1 MLYVD
6 IEKRLDRYTLK
17 AHFIC
22 DHSTL
27 ALFGA
32 SGAGKSM
39 TLKCIAGIEKPDRGV
54 IQLNGRTLFD
64 SEKKIDLPP
73 QKRKV
78 GYLFQ
83 EYALFPNMTVSGNIS
98 AGMRKLPKSER
109 EQRLKELINKFQLA
123 GMENRRPDTLSGG
136 EKQRVALARIFA
148 SSPEVL
154 LLDEPFSS
162 LDTLLKYQL
171 IPYIREIVADFG
183 GETIMVSHDIDEVRQ
198 LCDAV
203 SPITDGMTADTV
215 DTETYYNKIKE
226 QYDNLK

>member
-6 IEKRLDRYTLK
+6 IEKRLDRFMLK
-17 AHFIC
+17 AKLQC
-22 DHSTL
+22 DHNTL

-39 TLKCIAGIEKPDRGV
+39 TLKCISGIETPDRGV
-54 IQLNGRTLFD
+54 IQLNDRVLFD
-64 SEKKIDLPP
+64 SEKHIDLPP
-73 QKRKV
+73 QKRRV

-83 EYALFPNMTVSGNIS
+83 EYALFPNMTVSGNIT
-98 AGMRKLPKSER
+98 AGMRKLPKKER
-109 EQRLKELINKFQLA
+109 EQKLNELIGQFKLR
-123 GMENRRPDTLSGG
+123 GLENRRPDTLSGG

-171 IPYIREIVADFG
+171 IPYIRDIIRDFG
-183 GETIMVSHDIDEVRQ
+183 GETILVSHDTDEVRQ
-198 LCDAV
+198 LCAEV
-203 SPITDGMTADTV
+203 SPITEGVTQAII
-215 DTETYYNKIKE
+215 DTETYYQQIKQ
-226 QYDNLK
+226 QYEDLK